1 MAQIRIIE
9 KPLPFLPKKCLIS
22 GRADGEIVDMG
33 AESGGRDSQHL
44 YFKRSI
50 IEKAGKVCG
59 MLSEV
64 EVNALQEERTQLI
77 SELGE
82 ARSENKSSRIQSK
95 AESAAFAYAGAASA
109 SAVIANH
116 YPDIELPDAEI
127 IAAADELVEP
137 TKEEIVNE
145 SNS

>member
-1 MAQIRIIE
+1 MGQIRIIE
-9 KPLPFLPKKCLIS
+9 KPLPFLPKKCLVT

-59 MLSEV
+59 MLSET
-64 EVNALQEERTQLI
+64 EVNELQEERTKLI
-77 SELGE
+77 AELGE

-95 AESAAFAYAGAASA
+95 AESAAFAYAGAAAA
-109 SAVIANH
+109 SAVIAQH
-116 YPDIELPDAEI
+116 YPDIDLPDVEI
-127 IAAADELVEP
+127 IAAAEELVEP
-137 TKEEIVNE
+137 TKEEIVNAD
-145 SNS
+145 S